1 VQSMLM
7 CYAKKVVF
15 CFHDELMHHL
25 SVSGHYAANMITYAI
40 HARHRSLA
48 SVGCYNFLYTRD
60 DENIVPMLTHLEPTC
75 PGLRAR
81 AIVLANETTWPGS
94 SFDTLL
100 DFGRPVANQRRMP
113 QIGENIRLLL
123 SRANVFCERLH
134 IYNHRTYHEKMA
146 NVSRPVALL
155 RNIRIILASGPQ
167 KIVFWCGWYH
177 SRLFDVLCPTVT
189 LYDGRLKTVP
199 SFVGIDLKLA
209 VDK

>member
-1 VQSMLM
+1 MLN
-7 CYAKKVVF
+7 
-15 CFHDELMHHL
+15 
-25 SVSGHYAANMITYAI
+25 SG
-40 HARHRSLA
+40 
-48 SVGCYNFLYTRD
+48 
-60 DENIVPMLTHLEPTC
+60 
-75 PGLRAR
+75 
-81 AIVLANETTWPGS
+81 
-94 SFDTLL
+94 
-100 DFGRPVANQRRMP
+100 
-113 QIGENIRLLL
+113 
-123 SRANVFCERLH
+123 CERLH

-209 VDK
+209 VGQSCLQQQSYGSSFKAVVLGQDLHISMRQHLAYADTENFQ